1 MDTPR
6 KILEELRQ
14 VFTKIAG
21 KDQQIDRSEFKK
33 AMGLKDE
40 YFAERM
46 FSMFDNDKS
55 GVIDLDEF
63 LKTVEELVFAT
74 EEDKLKFAYQLHDIN
89 GDGSIEKDEVSH
101 LIAASLKEN
110 NLTFPPE
117 QVIGLVD
124 ILFLEADTDKSGEI
138 SFEEFKGLI
147 GKHPDLL
154 EAMAVSPV
162 SWLTGLKQIL
172 SPNKA

>member
-21 KDQQIDRSEFKK
+21 KDQQIDSSEFKK

-55 GVIDLDEF
+55 GVIDLEEF

-74 EEDKLKFAYQLHDIN
+74 QEEKLKFAYQLHDIN
-89 GDGSIEKDEVSH
+89 GMV
-101 LIAASLKEN
+101 
-110 NLTFPPE
+110 P
-117 QVIGLVD
+117 
-124 ILFLEADTDKSGEI
+124 
-138 SFEEFKGLI
+138 
-147 GKHPDLL
+147 
-154 EAMAVSPV
+154 
-162 SWLTGLKQIL
+162 
-172 SPNKA
+172 